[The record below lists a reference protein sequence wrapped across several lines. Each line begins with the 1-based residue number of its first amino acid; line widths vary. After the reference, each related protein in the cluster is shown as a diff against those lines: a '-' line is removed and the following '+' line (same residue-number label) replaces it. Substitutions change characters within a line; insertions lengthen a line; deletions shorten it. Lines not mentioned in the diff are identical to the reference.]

1 MYRGNIPLRIQNVEK
16 HVDILYKES
25 MPKCRN
31 EPRRNV
37 IRVGRSTATLRMI
50 FEASVKN
57 TKLIFQSIFLL

>member
-1 MYRGNIPLRIQNVEK
+1 MYRGNIPLRIENVEK

-37 IRVGRSTATLRMI
+37 IRVGRSTAT
-50 FEASVKN
+50 SK
-57 TKLIFQSIFLL
+57 S

>member
-1 MYRGNIPLRIQNVEK
+1 MIRILECTPYRGNTRIPLRIENVEK

-37 IRVGRSTATLRMI
+37 IRVGRSTATSLR
-50 FEASVKN
+50 
-57 TKLIFQSIFLL
+57 QSQSEKK

>member
-1 MYRGNIPLRIQNVEK
+1 MYRGNIPLRIENVEK

-37 IRVGRSTATLRMI
+37 IRVGRSTAT
-50 FEASVKN
+50 SS
-57 TKLIFQSIFLL
+57 QSHSEKK